1 MFSKMKTKKGRL
13 SFFPILLTFS
23 LIAVIVVTGY
33 LMIEVS
39 LEAEDYCNNKY
50 GVGNWE
56 WNETTGTGDYRH
68 YIGQAWECVPLSEN
82 KSEVEG

>member
-1 MFSKMKTKKGRL
+1 MFSKKG
-13 SFFPILLTFS
+13 S
-23 LIAVIVVTGY
+23 LILFTIIITFFLIGVIVVAGY
-33 LMIEVS
+33 LMTQIS
-39 LEAEDYCNNKY
+39 LKAVDYCNNKY

-56 WNETTGTGDYRH
+56 WNETTGTGDYKY